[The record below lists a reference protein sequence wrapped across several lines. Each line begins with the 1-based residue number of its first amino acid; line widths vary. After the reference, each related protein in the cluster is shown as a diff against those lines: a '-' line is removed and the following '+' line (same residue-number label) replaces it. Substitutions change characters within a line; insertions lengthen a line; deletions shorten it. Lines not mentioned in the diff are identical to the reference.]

1 MDEASCRPAAFAVS
15 KLFKGAISDTAYPR
29 GCYWYQDPYDPN
41 DRRGLNG
48 VWWNIQ
54 PVGGDGDQNSRLL
67 CMSTT
72 AAPTSRG
79 FTYAPAG
86 AHPQSRTPLRD
97 FAEVPACGNI
107 GAPARLILMHVPC
120 SRGDVHPDD

>member
-29 GCYWYQDPYDPN
+29 GCYVYEHPGDPN

-86 AHPQSRTPLRD
+86 ARIPSRVLRD
-97 FAEVPACGNI
+97 FAAVPTCCNV
-107 GAPARLILMHVPC
+107 GAPARLVLMHVPC
-120 SRGDVHPDD
+120 SRGDVHSDS

>member
-1 MDEASCRPAAFAVS
+1 VDEASCRPAAFAVS
-15 KLFKGAISDTAYPR
+15 KLFKGVISDTAYPR
-29 GCYWYQDPYDPN
+29 GCYVYEDPGDPN

-86 AHPQSRTPLRD
+86 ARIPSGVLR
-97 FAEVPACGNI
+97 CGAHMLQRRRS
-107 GAPARLILMHVPC
+107 GSADMMHVPC
-120 SRGDVHPDD
+120 SRDDVHSDG